1 MTTLRASKQ
10 GLTKI
15 KQAREKKGWPVA
27 DRNWLEAASLCLG
40 VNWEK
45 TGYLA
50 EGISEGTWSR
60 FLAGKRSINASAFQA
75 YSAVL
80 GLNWEEVV
88 NGIQGQDWGD
98 APDLPSFYGRA
109 EELAKLKQWIVKDK
123 CRLVAIL
130 GMGGIGKT
138 ALAVRSAED
147 IQNEFEYLIWRSLRA
162 SPPVEEVLAD
172 LIRFFSNDKKTALT
186 DNTDKMVKQLIDYL
200 RQHRCLVV
208 LDEMQAILSSG
219 KLAGHYRE
227 GYQDYSK
234 LLREVGEVKHN
245 SCFVL
250 TSWEN
255 PKIMASLAEK
265 TKFVHYLKLTGLKD
279 IDAQEI
285 LTEKGLSDR
294 ETWGTLNQLYGGN
307 PLSLKIVSITIKD
320 FFNGSVAKF
329 LEAGT
334 IVIGDISEVLDR
346 QFDRLTD
353 LEKQIVRQLATNV
366 TPKSLPQLAEIISP
380 PGSKSELIEALESLE
395 RRSLI
400 EKITG
405 GSEVMF
411 TLQPVVMKY
420 IQKVSKISASH
431 L

>member
-1 MTTLRASKQ
+1 MTTLKASKQ

-15 KQAREKKGWPVA
+15 KQAREKKGWPIA
-27 DRNWLEAASLCLG
+27 SSNWLEAASLVLG

-60 FLAGKRSINASAFQA
+60 FLAGKRPINASAFQA
-75 YSAVL
+75 YCAVL
-80 GLNWEEVV
+80 ALNWEEVV

-123 CRLVAIL
+123 CRLVTIL

-138 ALAVRSAED
+138 ALALRSAED
-147 IQNEFEYLIWRSLRA
+147 IQDEFEYLIWRNLRA

-172 LIRFFSNDKKTALT
+172 LIRFFSNDKKTALP
-186 DNTDKMVKQLIDYL
+186 DNVDKMVKQLIDYL

-208 LDEMQAILSSG
+208 LDEMEAILSSD

-245 SCFVL
+245 SCLLL

-265 TKFVHYLKLTGLKD
+265 TKFVQYLKLTGLKD

-285 LTEKGLSDR
+285 LTEKGLSEQ

-307 PLSLKIVSITIKD
+307 PLSLKIVSTTIKD

-353 LEKQIVRQLATNV
+353 LEKQILRT
-366 TPKSLPQLAEIISP
+366 
-380 PGSKSELIEALESLE
+380 
-395 RRSLI
+395 
-400 EKITG
+400 
-405 GSEVMF
+405 
-411 TLQPVVMKY
+411 
-420 IQKVSKISASH
+420 
-431 L
+431 